1 MNEDFFNTNMAKD
14 PLTGIFNRESFN
26 IKATDRIRSDEKGLA
41 LVWFNINNFKKYN
54 NRFGFNSGNILLC
67 ELGEIL
73 NEVFKSKNNDVVS
86 RFSDDNFVVLTTW
99 NDLEENIS
107 FTEKYLYSLHPG
119 TTIKIRAGV
128 YFPSSNDDINEACDK
143 AKMACD
149 SIRKNY
155 SLNSCMYRE
164 EMGKDMELEH
174 YILDILDDALAKGD
188 IKILYQPIVRI
199 LNNSIC
205 EIEALVRW
213 KNDVLG
219 FISPGDFIPTLEQ
232 YREIHKIDTYVVKK
246 ICKDMKNRTEKN
258 LPLLPVSIN
267 LSRLDFELCDI
278 FKIIDDSLN
287 ENNIPHEMMKIEITE
302 SVYGEDMTILN
313 LGIEKFRAHGYEVW
327 MDDFGSGYSSLNM
340 LKDTNFD
347 TIKFDMKFL
356 SGFGENSEK
365 AKYILSSNLSMAK
378 QMGMQSLCEG
388 VETPEQLEYL
398 RTIGFEKAQ
407 GYYFG
412 KPMSLDNIFE
422 LNLPIENLKDT
433 PYYEKLGKIE
443 IPDQEVMNHAGVV
456 IADVREKAIY
466 EIKNNELF
474 LLTKNRNYD
483 EWLKT
488 LNENSKTKLRKYFLD
503 LIQNNKQ
510 KDFYIFSN
518 GNLFSTNI
526 HYAAENSRTNSE
538 AWVIEQ
544 RELTHLPLN
553 KNSDDNNK
561 VYEIYKKLLNLND
574 NFIMLD

>member
-1 MNEDFFNTNMAKD
+1 MAKTD
-14 PLTGIFNRESFN
+14 IIELLTDYFHREK
-26 IKATDRIRSDEKGLA
+26 IHDVVILTDRNVDQHYPDYFSGLSEHVRLDK
-41 LVWFNINNFKKYN
+41 LV
-54 NRFGFNSGNILLC
+54 
-67 ELGEIL
+67 
-73 NEVFKSKNNDVVS
+73 
-86 RFSDDNFVVLTTW
+86 
-99 NDLEENIS
+99 
-107 FTEKYLYSLHPG
+107 
-119 TTIKIRAGV
+119 
-128 YFPSSNDDINEACDK
+128 
-143 AKMACD
+143 
-149 SIRKNY
+149 
-155 SLNSCMYRE
+155 
-164 EMGKDMELEH
+164 
-174 YILDILDDALAKGD
+174 
-188 IKILYQPIVRI
+188 
-199 LNNSIC
+199 
-205 EIEALVRW
+205 
-213 KNDVLG
+213 
-219 FISPGDFIPTLEQ
+219 ISPGEKTKSIQTATDIWDYFAKKQYDRSVFLLNFGGGMVTDLGGYVASSYKRGIRYANCPTTLLAM
-232 YREIHKIDTYVVKK
+232 IDAAIGGKNGVNLP
-246 ICKDMKNRTEKN
+246 CMKNAVGTFYFSDIQ
-258 LPLLPVSIN
+258 LPVD
-267 LSRLDFELCDI
+267 LSLLSTLPKE
-278 FKIIDDSLN
+278 
-287 ENNIPHEMMKIEITE
+287 E
-302 SVYGEDMTILN
+302 
-313 LGIEKFRAHGYEVW
+313 
-327 MDDFGSGYSSLNM
+327 
-340 LKDTNFD
+340 
-347 TIKFDMKFL
+347 FL